1 MDRYPLKIQP
11 FQELKSLLVSFNHI
25 NHEFNDLTNRIII
38 ITLSK
43 GKWLIGKRPW
53 WMQTCH
59 TIQR

>member
-1 MDRYPLKIQP
+1 MDRYPPKIQP

-43 GKWLIGKRPW
+43 GKWLIGK
-53 WMQTCH
+53 
-59 TIQR
+59 